1 MPKKHRRKTY
11 EYNNQCTT
19 LKTTTLMT
27 ICHARLFL
35 SFVHYRQQKAFLLAL
50 AEESKL
56 IFILVPP
63 KMGEGPSKGLD
74 DFWVTRSL
82 LAWPVG
88 FPLMVTKFGQFWLR
102 KDPAMVDCPTVPLG
116 NT

>member
-1 MPKKHRRKTY
+1 M
-11 EYNNQCTT
+11 
-19 LKTTTLMT
+19 
-27 ICHARLFL
+27 
-35 SFVHYRQQKAFLLAL
+35 LAL

-56 IFILVPP
+56 VMILMPP
-63 KMGEGPSKGLD
+63 KMGKGPSQGVD

-88 FPLMVTKFGQFWLR
+88 FLLMVAVMMVTMTRMNKFGQFWLR
-102 KDPAMVDCPTVPLG
+102 KDPAKDDCPTVPWG

>member
-1 MPKKHRRKTY
+1 MRKHPLLR
-11 EYNNQCTT
+11 
-19 LKTTTLMT
+19 
-27 ICHARLFL
+27 H
-35 SFVHYRQQKAFLLAL
+35 KAPLLAL

-56 IFILVPP
+56 VMILMPP
-63 KMGEGPSKGLD
+63 KMGKGPSQGVD

-88 FPLMVTKFGQFWLR
+88 FPLMVAMMVLTTTRMNMFGQFWLR
-102 KDPAMVDCPTVPLG
+102 KDPAVVDCPTIPWG